1 MSAFITFEG
10 PDGSGKSTICNLV
23 YEELL
28 KNKVKAIKTREPG
41 GTRISE
47 KIREIILD
55 KDLCEMDMRTEALLY
70 SASRAQHTYEKIIPN
85 LEEGTTVLCE
95 RYVLSSLAYQGY
107 ARGQNLEDILSIN
120 NFATGRIKPDIVFV
134 FRSRGETLNR
144 KDESSYDRLE
154 REPDEFHKKVRDY
167 YNNLEKEDNYY
178 FIDVSKSIEEVF
190 CDCMKVLK
198 ERMILWNL

>member
-23 YEELL
+23 FEELL
-28 KNKVKAIKTREPG
+28 KNKVKVIKTREPG

-55 KDLCEMDMRTEALLY
+55 KDLSEMDMRTEALLY
-70 SASRAQHTYEKIIPN
+70 SASRAQHTYEKIIPA

-198 ERMILWNL
+198 ERMIL

>member
-55 KDLCEMDMRTEALLY
+55 KDLSEMDMRTEALLY
-70 SASRAQHTYEKIIPN
+70 SASRAQHTYEKIIPA

>member
-28 KNKVKAIKTREPG
+28 KNKVKTIKTREPG

-55 KDLCEMDMRTEALLY
+55 KDLSEMDMRTEALLY
-70 SASRAQHTYEKIIPN
+70 SASRAQHTYEKIIPA

-178 FIDVSKSIEEVF
+178 FVDVSKSIEEVF

-198 ERMILWNL
+198 ERMIV

>member
-28 KNKVKAIKTREPG
+28 KNKIKAIKTREPG

-55 KDLCEMDMRTEALLY
+55 KDLSEMDMRTEALLY
-70 SASRAQHTYEKIIPN
+70 SASRAQHTYEKIIPA

-107 ARGQNLEDILSIN
+107 ARGQNLEDILTIN

>member
-28 KNKVKAIKTREPG
+28 KNKVKVIKTREPG

-55 KDLCEMDMRTEALLY
+55 KDLSEMDMRTEALLY
-70 SASRAQHTYEKIIPN
+70 SASRAQHTYEKIIPA

-198 ERMILWNL
+198 ERMIL

>member
-55 KDLCEMDMRTEALLY
+55 KDLSEMDMRTEALLY
-70 SASRAQHTYEKIIPN
+70 SASRAQHTYEKIIPA

-120 NFATGRIKPDIVFV
+120 NFATGRVKPDIVFV
-134 FRSRGETLNR
+134 FKSRGETLNR

>member
-28 KNKVKAIKTREPG
+28 KDKVKAIKTREPG

-55 KDLCEMDMRTEALLY
+55 KDLSEMDMRTEALLY
-70 SASRAQHTYEKIIPN
+70 SASRAQHTYEKIIPA

-198 ERMILWNL
+198 ERMIL

>member
-70 SASRAQHTYEKIIPN
+70 SASRAQHTYEKIIPS

-154 REPDEFHKKVRDY
+154 REPDGFHKKVRDY

-190 CDCMKVLK
+190 FDCMKVLK
-198 ERMILWNL
+198 ERMIL

>member
-55 KDLCEMDMRTEALLY
+55 KDLSEMDMRTEALLY
-70 SASRAQHTYEKIIPN
+70 SASRAQHTYEKIIPA
-85 LEEGTTVLCE
+85 LDEGTTVLCE

>member
-70 SASRAQHTYEKIIPN
+70 SASRAQHTYEKIIPS

-134 FRSRGETLNR
+134 FRSRVETLNR

-190 CDCMKVLK
+190 FDCMKVLK
-198 ERMILWNL
+198 ERMIL

>member
-1 MSAFITFEG
+1 MSTFITFEG
-10 PDGSGKSTICNLV
+10 PDGSGKSTICNLI

-28 KNKVKAIKTREPG
+28 KNKVKTIKTREPG

-55 KDLCEMDMRTEALLY
+55 KDLSEMDMRTEALLY
-70 SASRAQHTYEKIIPN
+70 SASRAQHTYEKIIPA
-85 LEEGTTVLCE
+85 LKSGITVLCE

-107 ARGQNLEDILSIN
+107 ARGQKLEDILSIN
-120 NFATGRIKPDIVFV
+120 NFATGRIKPDIVFI
-134 FRSRGETLNR
+134 FRSRGVTLHR
-144 KDESSYDRLE
+144 KDKSCYDRLE

-178 FIDVSKSIEEVF
+178 FIDVNKSIEEVF

-198 ERMILWNL
+198 ERMVV

>member
-1 MSAFITFEG
+1 M
-10 PDGSGKSTICNLV
+10 V

-28 KNKVKAIKTREPG
+28 KNKVKTIKTREPG

-55 KDLCEMDMRTEALLY
+55 KDLSEMDMRTEALLY
-70 SASRAQHTYEKIIPN
+70 SASRAQHTYEKIIPA

-178 FIDVSKSIEEVF
+178 FVDVSKSIEEVF

-198 ERMILWNL
+198 ERMIVWNL

>member
-55 KDLCEMDMRTEALLY
+55 KDLSEMDMRTEALLY
-70 SASRAQHTYEKIIPN
+70 SASRAQHTYEKIIPA

-120 NFATGRIKPDIVFV
+120 NFATGRVKPDIVFV
-134 FRSRGETLNR
+134 FKSRGETLNR

-198 ERMILWNL
+198 ERMIL

>member
-55 KDLCEMDMRTEALLY
+55 KDLSEMDMRTEALLY
-70 SASRAQHTYEKIIPN
+70 SASRAQHTYEKIIPA

-107 ARGQNLEDILSIN
+107 ARGQNLEDILTIN

-198 ERMILWNL
+198 ERMIL

>member
-1 MSAFITFEG
+1 MSAFITLEG

-55 KDLCEMDMRTEALLY
+55 KDLSEMDMRTEALLY
-70 SASRAQHTYEKIIPN
+70 SASRAQHTYEKIIPA

-107 ARGQNLEDILSIN
+107 ARGQNLEDILTIN

>member
-55 KDLCEMDMRTEALLY
+55 KDLSEMDMRTEALLY
-70 SASRAQHTYEKIIPN
+70 SASRAQHTYEKIIPA

-107 ARGQNLEDILSIN
+107 ARGQNLEDILTIN

>member
-1 MSAFITFEG
+1 MSAFITLEG

-55 KDLCEMDMRTEALLY
+55 KDLSEMDMRTEALLY

-198 ERMILWNL
+198 ERMIL

>member
-55 KDLCEMDMRTEALLY
+55 KDLSEMDMRTEALLY
-70 SASRAQHTYEKIIPN
+70 SASRAQHTYEKIIPA
-85 LEEGTTVLCE
+85 LDEGTTVLCE

-198 ERMILWNL
+198 ERMIL

>member
-55 KDLCEMDMRTEALLY
+55 KDLSEMDMRTEALLY
-70 SASRAQHTYEKIIPN
+70 SASRAQHTYEKIIPA

-198 ERMILWNL
+198 ERMIL

>member
-28 KNKVKAIKTREPG
+28 KNKVKVIKTREPG

-55 KDLCEMDMRTEALLY
+55 KDLSEMDMRTEALLY
-70 SASRAQHTYEKIIPN
+70 SASRAQHTYEKIIPA